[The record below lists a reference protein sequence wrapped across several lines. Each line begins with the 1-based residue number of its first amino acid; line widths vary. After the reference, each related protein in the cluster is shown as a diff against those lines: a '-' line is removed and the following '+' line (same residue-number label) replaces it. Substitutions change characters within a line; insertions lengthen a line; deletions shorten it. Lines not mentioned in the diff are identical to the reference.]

1 MPAIFRKTFCASPPA
16 LRSRFAAQRLKL
28 DSRSGVAACV
38 PHPPIRGLSWEVR
51 CSQTSLVDRRRFLFK
66 AAPTAVAAAAVS
78 AWPHLASGTDVLRA
92 YTPTFFSAADWA
104 FIIAAVD
111 RLIPSGCEDPGGME
125 TGVLDFVGR
134 QMELP
139 YGHGSYWYLKRPF
152 ADCAP
157 ETLGYQ
163 LPYAPGDLY
172 RNVIRE
178 VNAGCSKTSET
189 LQRLD
194 LSRI

>member
-1 MPAIFRKTFCASPPA
+1 
-16 LRSRFAAQRLKL
+16 
-28 DSRSGVAACV
+28 
-38 PHPPIRGLSWEVR
+38 
-51 CSQTSLVDRRRFLFK
+51 VDQRRFLFK
-66 AAPTAVAAAAVS
+66 GAPTAVTAAAVS
-78 AWPHLASGTDVLRA
+78 AWPHLASGTDVPR
-92 YTPTFFSAADWA
+92 
-104 FIIAAVD
+104 V
-111 RLIPSGCEDPGGME
+111 E
-125 TGVLDFVGR
+125 TVVLDFIAR

-139 YGHGSYWYLKRPF
+139 YGHGSYWYLRRPF

-163 LPYAPGDLY
+163 LPHAPRELY

-178 VNAGCSKTSET
+178 VNAGRSKT